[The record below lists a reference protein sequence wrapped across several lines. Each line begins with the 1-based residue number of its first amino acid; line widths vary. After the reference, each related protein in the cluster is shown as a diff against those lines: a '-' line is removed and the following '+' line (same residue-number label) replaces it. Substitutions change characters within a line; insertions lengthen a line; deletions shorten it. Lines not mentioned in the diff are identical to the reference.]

1 MTIREFYT
9 ALEQRLP
16 RSLSWDW
23 DNDGISCAPDL
34 DAPVTGV
41 LIALDPTEDA
51 VEAAI
56 EAGAA
61 ADIAVF
67 DLTEKFTVDPDQFV
81 SKGKSSPFTGMELY
95 GVTELTV
102 CAGKIVYRRK

>member
-1 MTIREFYT
+1 MTIRALYA

-34 DAPVTGV
+34 DAPVTGI

-56 EAGAA
+56 
-61 ADIAVF
+61 
-67 DLTEKFTVDPDQFV
+67 Q
-81 SKGKSSPFTGMELY
+81 
-95 GVTELTV
+95 
-102 CAGKIVYRRK
+102 